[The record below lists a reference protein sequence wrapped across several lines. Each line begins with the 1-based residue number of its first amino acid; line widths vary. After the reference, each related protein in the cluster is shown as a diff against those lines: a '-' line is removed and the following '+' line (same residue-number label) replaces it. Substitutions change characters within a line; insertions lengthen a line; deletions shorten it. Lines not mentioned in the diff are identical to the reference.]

1 MDRISELREERERLK
16 KRLDWLG
23 VRSTGS
29 DRIEA
34 QIRQID
40 AEIAY
45 IESKASSKRSDAS

>member
-34 QIRQID
+34 RIRQID
-40 AEIAY
+40 AEIAH
-45 IESKASSKRSDAS
+45 IESKTSRKRSDAS

>member
-1 MDRISELREERERLK
+1 MDRINELREERERLK

-34 QIRQID
+34 RIRQID
-40 AEIAY
+40 AEITY

>member
-1 MDRISELREERERLK
+1 MDRISELHEERERLK

-34 QIRQID
+34 RIRQID
-40 AEIAY
+40 AEITY